1 MRLQS
6 IRVQNYRSIRD
17 ATLTLDDL
25 TALVGANGV
34 GKSSFVRA
42 ISLFYDPAPKVTEGD
57 YHRRNYSDPIKLTAT
72 FTDLPTRARDWFSPY
87 IQGETLVVERVIRIT
102 DGKMEASYHGSRLRC
117 PDFLGF
123 WSQNT
128 AASGNV
134 EYAKI
139 RQKEEY
145 KGFPPL
151 RTNQER
157 REHLELW
164 EIDHPDQCERVRDE
178 DHFFGFRDIGRGYL
192 GHFTKFVLVE
202 AVHNASSDEKKAR
215 GSALGEIMEMAVRAD
230 FDATGL
236 QDIKDAMAGRVRGL
250 LNREK
255 IEDRLSGLGA
265 ELTKALYTYAPDGQ
279 IELELE
285 RMPEIHIEL
294 PKAVAKL
301 IEDAYKT
308 DVQGAG
314 HGLQRAF
321 IMAVLRHLASARR
334 RPASEGAVAP
344 PMPGLV
350 LCIEEPELYQHPNR
364 QRHMAEE
371 LLRLSRK
378 GGEGEPGRTQ
388 VVYAT
393 HSPHFVGIDR
403 IDQIRLVRK
412 EPGGDGG
419 RHTAVSQTSLGSI
432 ARELEAK
439 TAGRRKAAGQF
450 TAETLAARLHAIMT
464 PWMNEGFFSGAAVLV
479 EGEADRAVITGYLSA
494 IGSRADSMDISVIPC
509 GGKANIDRPAL
520 IFRHLGIPTY
530 VIWDCD
536 KHKKDER
543 DDASNRML
551 MSLFGREYTEPC
563 RLIEAEFACFED
575 DMTATLKREFGAPFD
590 KALSK
595 NAHDLGFDTKRA
607 MKNAHAVA
615 RTIYGL
621 KAGGLRSD
629 TLEEIMGNILRLP
642 PHPAARPGS
651 GGAAGAMAA

>member
-1 MRLQS
+1 M
-6 IRVQNYRSIRD
+6 QNYRSIRD

-34 GKSSFVRA
+34 GKSTFFKA
-42 ISLFYDPAPKVTEGD
+42 ISLFYDPAPRVD
-57 YHRRNYSDPIKLTAT
+57 VSDCHYRNDSDPIVLTAT
-72 FTDLPTRARDWFSPY
+72 FAGLSEQARDRFSPY
-87 IQGETLVVERVIRIT
+87 VQGDSLAVERVIRVKEGGI
-102 DGKMEASYHGSRLRC
+102 EASYHGSRLRC
-117 PDFLGF
+117 PDFLDF
-123 WSQNT
+123 WSQKSASPANT
-128 AASGNV
+128 

-139 RQKEEY
+139 RKKEKY
-145 KGFPPL
+145 KKFPPF
-151 RTNQER
+151 RNYEER
-157 REHLELW
+157 KVHLEQW
-164 EIDHPDQCERVRDE
+164 EIDHPDRCVRVRDE
-178 DHFFGFRDIGRGYL
+178 GQFFGFKGVGSGYL
-192 GHFTKFVLVE
+192 GHFTKFLLIE
-202 AVHNASSDEKKAR
+202 AVHDASSDEREAR

-230 FDATGL
+230 FDTSGL
-236 QDIKDAMAGRVRGL
+236 QDIREEMGERVRDFMS
-250 LNREK
+250 REK
-255 IEDRLSGLGA
+255 VEDRLSGLGA
-265 ELTKALYTYAPDGQ
+265 ELTRALHTYVSDGE

-285 RMPEIHIEL
+285 RMPEVNLEL
-294 PKAVAKL
+294 PKAVARL
-301 IEDAYKT
+301 VEDAYKT

-321 IMAVLRHLASARR
+321 IMAVLGYLASARR
-334 RPASEGAVAP
+334 RPASEGAEAQP
-344 PMPGLV
+344 APGLV

-364 QRHMAEE
+364 QRHMAEA

-494 IGSRADSMDISVIPC
+494 VGSRADSMDISVIPC

-563 RLIEAEFACFED
+563 RLVEEEFACFED
-575 DMTATLKREFGAPFD
+575 DMTYTLKREFGAPFD

-615 RTIYGL
+615 RTISGL
-621 KAGGLRSD
+621 KADGLRSD

-642 PHPAARPGS
+642 PHPAARPES

>member
-34 GKSSFVRA
+34 GKSTFFKA
-42 ISLFYDPAPKVTEGD
+42 MSLFYDPAPRVAESD
-57 YHRRNYSDPIKLTAT
+57 CHCRNDSEPIVLTAT
-72 FTDLPTRARDWFSPY
+72 FAGLSEQARDRFSPY
-87 IQGETLVVERVIRIT
+87 VQGETLVVERIIRIK
-102 DGKMEASYHGSRLRC
+102 DGSMEASYHGSRLRC
-117 PDFLGF
+117 PDFQDF
-123 WSQNT
+123 WSQKSASLANT
-128 AASGNV
+128 

-139 RQKEEY
+139 RKKEEY

-151 RTNQER
+151 RNYDER
-157 REHLELW
+157 KAYLEQW
-164 EIDHPDQCERVRDE
+164 EIDHPDRCVRVRDE
-178 DHFFGFRDIGRGYL
+178 EQFFGFKGVGRGYL
-192 GHFTKFVLVE
+192 GHFTKFLLIE
-202 AVHNASSDEKKAR
+202 AVHDASSDEREAR

-230 FDATGL
+230 FDTSGL
-236 QDIKDAMAGRVRGL
+236 QDIREEMGERVRDFMS
-250 LNREK
+250 REK
-255 IEDRLSGLGA
+255 VEDRLSGLGA
-265 ELTKALYTYAPDGQ
+265 ELTKALHTYVPDGE
-279 IELELE
+279 IELDLE
-285 RMPEIHIEL
+285 RMPDVHLEL

-301 IEDAYKT
+301 VEDAYKT

-321 IMAVLRHLASARR
+321 IMAVLGYLASARR
-334 RPASEGAVAP
+334 RPASGGAEAQP
-344 PMPGLV
+344 APGLV

-364 QRHMAEE
+364 QRHMAEA
-371 LLRLSRK
+371 LLRLSKK
-378 GGEGEPGRTQ
+378 GEVGEPGRTQ

-403 IDQIRLVRK
+403 IDQIRLIKK
-412 EPGGDGG
+412 ESGGAG
-419 RHTAVSQTSLGSI
+419 RHTAVSQTSLGRI
-432 ARELEAK
+432 AGELEAK
-439 TAGRRKAAGQF
+439 ATGRRKAAGRF
-450 TAETLAARLHAIMT
+450 TAETLAARLQAIMT
-464 PWMNEGFFSGAAVLV
+464 PWMNEGFFSGAVVLV

-563 RLIEAEFACFED
+563 RLVEADFACFED
-575 DMTATLKREFGAPFD
+575 DMTETLKREFGPPFSE
-590 KALSK
+590 ALSK
-595 NAHDLGFDTKRA
+595 NARDLGFDTKRA
-607 MKNAHAVA
+607 MKNAHAIA
-615 RTIYGL
+615 KTISSL

-629 TLEEIMGNILRLP
+629 TLEEIMEKILRLP
-642 PHPAARPGS
+642 PHPTARPGS
-651 GGAAGAMAA
+651 GGAAGAVAA